1 MTVEH
6 VPLQIP
12 GLVREGSLED
22 VWVLYPRGGQSSV
35 GLTFYQCFC

>member
-1 MTVEH
+1 MTVEQ

-22 VWVLYPRGGQSSV
+22 VLVLYPRGGQSSV
-35 GLTFYQCFC
+35 G